1 MKRFYVYNR
10 NSPLTASNLKIKVS
24 GNNFKRQ
31 GGEVKSRNNRVTR
44 NHLEINKEAGDL
56 NSRGF
61 TNLLRNFKNIW
72 KIFSVHWNGVNNNPI
87 VWLYF
92 KVQFWSSQTLHSYI
106 HICTHHYLCFLSCHF
121 DYHFYC
127 SHCILLKNCQDKL
140 KTSRGIEH
148 SPQRRAIL
156 RNKCGDIMMER

>member
-61 TNLLRNFKNIW
+61 TNLLRNFKNI
-72 KIFSVHWNGVNNNPI
+72 
-87 VWLYF
+87 
-92 KVQFWSSQTLHSYI
+92 
-106 HICTHHYLCFLSCHF
+106 
-121 DYHFYC
+121 
-127 SHCILLKNCQDKL
+127 
-140 KTSRGIEH
+140 
-148 SPQRRAIL
+148 
-156 RNKCGDIMMER
+156 